1 MCINF
6 SVVVIPS
13 FVQIHHF
20 EFLLPFFLGFIQ
32 MRLSTGPPFNSTK
45 MPPVKDTSD
54 THITRFNVEFSI
66 LLLNCQHHMMQL
78 SFFKLFKLDS
88 LGFPFPWLLA
98 SSQTPLQ
105 VPSHLPI
112 IGVLLCGLFYR
123 SLFIYSHSLG
133 TLKTI
138 SPLMTLIFL
147 SLDIFIH
154 LLS

>member
-20 EFLLPFFLGFIQ
+20 EFLLPFFLGFTQ

-78 SFFKLFKLDS
+78 TIPPFSNFLSWILQVFPS
-88 LGFPFPWLLA
+88 LGCQLLLKLLYKFLLIF
-98 SSQTPLQ
+98 PLQ
-105 VPSHLPI
+105 VCFS
-112 IGVLLCGLFYR
+112 VDYSTGLF
-123 SLFIYSHSLG
+123 LF
-133 TLKTI
+133 TLT
-138 SPLMTLIFL
+138 PLEL
-147 SLDIFIH
+147 
-154 LLS
+154 